1 MLHFNPHALFL
12 HNLPLSRHKK
22 THQMVQTKK
31 ITGSSQN
38 LGFKTEERDLE
49 SSKNSKKE
57 KSNMA
62 DERREKITL
71 DDYLQ

>member
-1 MLHFNPHALFL
+1 
-12 HNLPLSRHKK
+12 
-22 THQMVQTKK
+22 MVQTKK

-38 LGFKTEERDLE
+38 LGFKTEKRDLE